1 MEYRKMVI
9 GDYERVYDLW
19 INTKGMGLNDVDD
32 SRAGIE
38 KYLNRNPN
46 TCFVCE
52 EAGDIV
58 GVILCGND
66 GRRGYIHHTA
76 VREDCRRRGI
86 GAKLVEKAMEALKAE
101 GISKCALVVF
111 ERNELG
117 NSFWQAQGFTTRE
130 DLVYRNMAIRELVR
144 IDT

>member
-1 MEYRKMVI
+1 MEYRKMVVD
-9 GDYERVYDLW
+9 DYDKVYELW

-32 SRAGIE
+32 SREGIA
-38 KYLNRNPN
+38 KYLGRNPD

-52 EAGDIV
+52 DGGDIA
-58 GVILCGND
+58 GVILCGHD

-76 VREDCRRRGI
+76 VREDLRRRGI
-86 GAKLVEKAMEALKAE
+86 GAKLVELAMSALEAE

-117 NSFWQAQGFTTRE
+117 NGFWEAQGFTTRE
-130 DLVYRNMAIRELVR
+130 DLVYRNMALRELVR